1 MISIKVWQLRY
12 SIYTFQIMKLL
23 IWEAIF
29 ELRRFGF
36 NNGADVAKMK
46 QWLLFQKKEENEDSY
61 LVIIAF

>member
-1 MISIKVWQLRY
+1 
-12 SIYTFQIMKLL
+12 MKLL

-36 NNGADVAKMK
+36 NNGADVAKIK